1 MRYEDFIKQ
10 FLLGLLL
17 ATAFLML
24 MLLQGCKTKQ
34 IVVPEYH
41 CVIVNHHDTLTR
53 HDSIY
58 QREFVDRY
66 IKGDTIYLTRTKVD
80 YRYRTLFRTRWRD
93 SLRVDSIT
101 KIKEVP
107 AKLTRWQKVKQDIG
121 GWAMAALSGAVL
133 AAVAWLIYRG
143 KKLIY
148 CFC

>member
-10 FLLGLLL
+10 FLLGLFL

-24 MLLQGCKTKQ
+24 MLLQGCKAKQ

-41 CVIVNHHDTLTR
+41 SVIVNHHDTLTR

-58 QREFVDRY
+58 QREFFDRY
-66 IKGDTIYLTRTKVD
+66 IKGDTVFLTRTKVD

-121 GWAMAALSGAVL
+121 GWAMAALSGAIL
-133 AAVAWLIYRG
+133 AVVVWLVYRG
-143 KKLIY
+143 KKIVR
-148 CFC
+148 F

>member
-10 FLLGLLL
+10 FLLGLFL

-24 MLLQGCKTKQ
+24 MLLQGCKAKQ

-41 CVIVNHHDTLTR
+41 SVIVNHHDTLTR

-66 IKGDTIYLTRTKVD
+66 IKGDTVYLTRTKVD

-107 AKLTRWQKVKQDIG
+107 AKLTRWQRVKQDIG
-121 GWAMAALSGAVL
+121 GWAMAALSGAIL
-133 AAVAWLIYRG
+133 AAVIWLIYRG
-143 KKLIY
+143 KKIIR
-148 CFC
+148 F

>member
-1 MRYEDFIKQ
+1 MSVEDMIKQ
-10 FLLGLLL
+10 MFVGLLL
-17 ATAFLML
+17 ATLL
-24 MLLQGCKTKQ
+24 LVLSTLQGCKTKQ

-41 CVIVNHHDTLTR
+41 SVIVNHHDTLTR

-66 IKGDTIYLTRTKVD
+66 TKGDTVYLTRTRVD

-93 SLRVDSIT
+93 SLRVDSVT

-121 GWAMAALSGAVL
+121 GWAMAVLSGVIL
-133 AAVAWLIYRG
+133 AAVVWLIYRG
-143 KKLIY
+143 KKIIR
-148 CFC
+148 F

>member
-1 MRYEDFIKQ
+1 MSVEDVIKQ
-10 FLLGLLL
+10 MFVGLLL
-17 ATAFLML
+17 ATLL
-24 MLLQGCKTKQ
+24 LVLSTLQGCKTKQ

-41 CVIVNHHDTLTR
+41 SVIVSHHDTLTR

-66 IKGDTIYLTRTKVD
+66 IKGDTVYLTRTKVD

-121 GWAMAALSGAVL
+121 GWAMAALSGAIL
-133 AAVAWLIYRG
+133 AVVVWLIYRG
-143 KKLIY
+143 KKIIR
-148 CFC
+148 F

>member
-1 MRYEDFIKQ
+1 MSVEDVIKQ
-10 FLLGLLL
+10 MFVGLLL
-17 ATAFLML
+17 ATLL
-24 MLLQGCKTKQ
+24 LVLSTLQGCKTKQ

-41 CVIVNHHDTLTR
+41 SVIVSHHDTLTR

-93 SLRVDSIT
+93 SLRVDSVT
-101 KIKEVP
+101 KIREVP

-133 AAVAWLIYRG
+133 AAIVWLIYRG
-143 KKLIY
+143 KKIIR
-148 CFC
+148 F

>member
-10 FLLGLLL
+10 FLLGLFL

-24 MLLQGCKTKQ
+24 MLLQGCKAKQ

-41 CVIVNHHDTLTR
+41 SVIVNHHDTLTR

-66 IKGDTIYLTRTKVD
+66 IKGDTVFLTRTKVD

-121 GWAMAALSGAVL
+121 GWAMAALSGAIL
-133 AAVAWLIYRG
+133 AVVVWLVYRG
-143 KKLIY
+143 KKIVR
-148 CFC
+148 F

>member
-10 FLLGLLL
+10 FLLGLFL

-24 MLLQGCKTKQ
+24 MLLQGCKAKQ

-41 CVIVNHHDTLTR
+41 SVIVNHHDTLTR

-66 IKGDTIYLTRTKVD
+66 IKGDTVYLTRTKVD

-121 GWAMAALSGAVL
+121 GWAMAALSGAIL
-133 AAVAWLIYRG
+133 AVVVWLIYRR
-143 KKLIY
+143 KKIIR
-148 CFC
+148 F

>member
-1 MRYEDFIKQ
+1 MRYEDIIKQ
-10 FLLGLLL
+10 ITLAFLL
-17 ATAFLML
+17 AAAFIIVMML
-24 MLLQGCKTKQ
+24 HGCRTKQ

-41 CVIVNHHDTLTR
+41 SVIVNHHDTLTR

-121 GWAMAALSGAVL
+121 GWAMVALSGAILV
-133 AAVAWLIYRG
+133 AVVWLIYRG
-143 KKLIY
+143 KKIIR
-148 CFC
+148 F

>member
-1 MRYEDFIKQ
+1 MGREDVIKQ
-10 FLLGLLL
+10 LFVGLLL
-17 ATAFLML
+17 ATLL
-24 MLLQGCKTKQ
+24 LVLLTLQGCKTKQ

-41 CVIVNHHDTLTR
+41 SVIVNRHDTLTR

-66 IKGDTIYLTRTKVD
+66 IKGDTVYLTRTKVD

-121 GWAMAALSGAVL
+121 GWAMAALSGAIL
-133 AAVAWLIYRG
+133 AVVVWLIYRG
-143 KKLIY
+143 KKIIR
-148 CFC
+148 F

>member
-10 FLLGLLL
+10 FLLGLFL

-24 MLLQGCKTKQ
+24 MLLQGCKAKQ

-41 CVIVNHHDTLTR
+41 SVIVNHHDTLTR

-107 AKLTRWQKVKQDIG
+107 ARLTRWQKVKQDIG
-121 GWAMAALSGAVL
+121 GWAMAALSGAIL
-133 AAVAWLIYRG
+133 AAIVWLVCRG
-143 KKLIY
+143 KKIIR
-148 CFC
+148 F

>member
-10 FLLGLLL
+10 FLLGLFL

-24 MLLQGCKTKQ
+24 MLLQGCKAKQ

-41 CVIVNHHDTLTR
+41 SVIVNHHDTLTR

-66 IKGDTIYLTRTKVD
+66 IKGDTVYLTRTKVD

-101 KIKEVP
+101 RIKEVP

-121 GWAMAALSGAVL
+121 GWAVAALSGAIL
-133 AAVAWLIYRG
+133 AVVVWLVYRG
-143 KKLIY
+143 KNM
-148 CFC
+148 FRF

>member
-10 FLLGLLL
+10 FLLGLFL

-24 MLLQGCKTKQ
+24 MLLQGCKAKQ

-41 CVIVNHHDTLTR
+41 SVIVNLHDTLTR

-66 IKGDTIYLTRTKVD
+66 IQGDTVYLTRTKVD

-121 GWAMAALSGAVL
+121 GWAMAALSGAIL
-133 AAVAWLIYRG
+133 AVVVWLIYRG
-143 KKLIY
+143 KKIIR
-148 CFC
+148 F

>member
-10 FLLGLLL
+10 FLLGLFL
-17 ATAFLML
+17 ATAFLTL

-41 CVIVNHHDTLTR
+41 SVVVNHHDTLTR

-66 IKGDTIYLTRTKVD
+66 IKGDTVYLMRTKVD

-93 SLRVDSIT
+93 SLRVDSVT

-107 AKLTRWQKVKQDIG
+107 AKLTRWQRVKQDVG
-121 GWAMAALSGAVL
+121 GWAMAALSGAILV
-133 AAVAWLIYRG
+133 VVVWLICRW
-143 KKLIY
+143 KKV
-148 CFC
+148 FRF

>member
-10 FLLGLLL
+10 FLLGLFL

-24 MLLQGCKTKQ
+24 MLLQGCKAKQ

-41 CVIVNHHDTLTR
+41 SVIVNHHDTLTR

-66 IKGDTIYLTRTKVD
+66 IKGDTVFLTRTKVD

-121 GWAMAALSGAVL
+121 GWAMAALSGAIL
-133 AAVAWLIYRG
+133 AVVVWLVYRG
-143 KKLIY
+143 KKIIR
-148 CFC
+148 F

>member
-10 FLLGLLL
+10 FLLGLFL

-24 MLLQGCKTKQ
+24 MLLQGCKAKQ
-34 IVVPEYH
+34 IVAPEYH
-41 CVIVNHHDTLTR
+41 SVIVNHHDTLTR

-107 AKLTRWQKVKQDIG
+107 ARLTRWQKVKQDIG
-121 GWAMAALSGAVL
+121 GWAMAALSGAIL
-133 AAVAWLIYRG
+133 AAIVWLVCRG
-143 KKLIY
+143 KKIIR
-148 CFC
+148 F

>member
-24 MLLQGCKTKQ
+24 MLLQGCKAKQ

-41 CVIVNHHDTLTR
+41 SVIVNHHDTFTR

-66 IKGDTIYLTRTKVD
+66 IKGDTVYLTRTKVD

-101 KIKEVP
+101 RIKEVP

-121 GWAMAALSGAVL
+121 GWAMAALSGAIL
-133 AAVAWLIYRG
+133 AVVVWLIYRG
-143 KKLIY
+143 KKIIR
-148 CFC
+148 F

>member
-1 MRYEDFIKQ
+1 MSVEDVIKQ
-10 FLLGLLL
+10 MFVGLLL
-17 ATAFLML
+17 ATLL
-24 MLLQGCKTKQ
+24 LVLSTLQGCKTKQ

-41 CVIVNHHDTLTR
+41 SVIVSHHDTLTR

-107 AKLTRWQKVKQDIG
+107 ARLTRWQKVKQDIG

-133 AAVAWLIYRG
+133 AAIVWLIYRG
-143 KKLIY
+143 KKIIR
-148 CFC
+148 F

>member
-1 MRYEDFIKQ
+1 M
-10 FLLGLLL
+10 
-17 ATAFLML
+17 
-24 MLLQGCKTKQ
+24 
-34 IVVPEYH
+34 
-41 CVIVNHHDTLTR
+41 NHHDTLTR

-121 GWAMAALSGAVL
+121 GWAMAALSGAIL
-133 AAVAWLIYRG
+133 AAVVWLIYRG
-143 KKLIY
+143 KKIIR
-148 CFC
+148 F

>member
-10 FLLGLLL
+10 FLLGLFL

-24 MLLQGCKTKQ
+24 MLLQGCKAKQ
-34 IVVPEYH
+34 IAVPEYH
-41 CVIVNHHDTLTR
+41 SVIVNHHDTLTR

-58 QREFVDRY
+58 QNEFVDRY
-66 IKGDTIYLTRTKVD
+66 IKGDTVYLTRTKVD

-121 GWAMAALSGAVL
+121 GWAMAALSGAIL
-133 AAVAWLIYRG
+133 AVVVWLIYRG
-143 KKLIY
+143 KKIIR
-148 CFC
+148 F

>member
-1 MRYEDFIKQ
+1 MSREDAFKLM
-10 FLLGLLL
+10 FVGLLL
-17 ATAFLML
+17 ATLLLVLSM
-24 MLLQGCKTKQ
+24 LQGCKTKQ

-41 CVIVNHHDTLTR
+41 SVIVSHHDTLTR

-93 SLRVDSIT
+93 SLRVDSVT

-121 GWAMAALSGAVL
+121 GWAMAALSGAIL
-133 AAVAWLIYRG
+133 AVVVWLIYRG
-143 KKLIY
+143 KKIIR
-148 CFC
+148 F

>member
-1 MRYEDFIKQ
+1 MQYEDFIKQ
-10 FLLGLLL
+10 FLLGLFL
-17 ATAFLML
+17 AMAFLML
-24 MLLQGCKTKQ
+24 ILLQGCKAKQ

-41 CVIVNHHDTLTR
+41 SVIVNHHDTLTR

-66 IKGDTIYLTRTKVD
+66 IKGDTVYLTRTKVD

-121 GWAMAALSGAVL
+121 GWAMAALSGAIL
-133 AAVAWLIYRG
+133 AVVIWFIYHG
-143 KKLIY
+143 KKIIH
-148 CFC
+148 F